1 MHSVNTFLENC
12 IREAREVSDF
22 QGQPSGPNGTI
33 SLQTMSDIQRLLNS
47 LIELNAMVTE
57 ENPAFLPEVDL
68 HSLLTL
74 LVENLFAK
82 MRGGSTDTP
91 QVLDFARR
99 FSSSSRERM
108 KRLSKC
114 RFNYFTSAKSYYSK
128 TSLCYKLQRFASN
141 A

>member
-1 MHSVNTFLENC
+1 MFFKFLLLLNHLSVLLKTFCVRSPGEQRDIYSLGDGIPCLHSVNTFLENC

-74 LVENLFAK
+74 PVKNLFAK
-82 MRGGSTDTP
+82 VRGGSTDTP

-99 FSSSSRERM
+99 FS
-108 KRLSKC
+108 
-114 RFNYFTSAKSYYSK
+114 
-128 TSLCYKLQRFASN
+128 
-141 A
+141 

>member
-74 LVENLFAK
+74 PVKNLFAK
-82 MRGGSTDTP
+82 VRGGSTDTP
-91 QVLDFARR
+91 QVLDFLLVD
-99 FSSSSRERM
+99 SH
-108 KRLSKC
+108 
-114 RFNYFTSAKSYYSK
+114 
-128 TSLCYKLQRFASN
+128 SLQESG
-141 A
+141 